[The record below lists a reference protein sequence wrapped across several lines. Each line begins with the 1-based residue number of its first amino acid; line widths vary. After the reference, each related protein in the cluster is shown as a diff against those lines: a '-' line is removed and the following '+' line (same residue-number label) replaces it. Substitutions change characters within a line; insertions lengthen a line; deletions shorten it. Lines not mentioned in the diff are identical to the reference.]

1 MVRIYCESLALKK
14 INNPETK
21 DTISFSLKSMIDFY
35 SNMENIMYM

>member
-1 MVRIYCESLALKK
+1 MVRIYCESLALKQ
-14 INNPETK
+14 INNPEAK